1 MQPTNRQVERSLA
14 ALLADDGAD
23 AALVDGAS
31 PDATVAPRA
40 DRREVPDGVLEAIQA
55 LPAVRTDRL
64 DDARSLVDAGSY
76 PDADLLAQKM
86 VGRIVCD
93 RLR

>member
-14 ALLADDGAD
+14 ALLADDPTGTPAGR
-23 AALVDGAS
+23 DGEARS
-31 PDATVAPRA
+31 GPEERA
-40 DRREVPDGVLEAIQA
+40 VPDGVLEAIHA
-55 LPAVRTDRL
+55 LPAVRSDRL
-64 DDARSLVDAGSY
+64 DEARSLVAAGSY
-76 PDADLLAQKM
+76 PDAEVLAQKM

>member
-14 ALLADDGAD
+14 ALLADDPPEVPAPCGAE
-23 AALVDGAS
+23 
-31 PDATVAPRA
+31 VAPDPAERA
-40 DRREVPDGVLEAIQA
+40 VPDGVLEAIHA
-55 LPAVRTDRL
+55 LPAVRSDRL
-64 DDARSLVDAGSY
+64 DEARSLVAAGSY
-76 PDADLLAQKM
+76 PDADVLAQKM